1 MILDFTMKS
10 DNSAVAYSVKY
21 IYQPDRKKKKKKKY
35 LPAVFPSSFAELL

>member
-21 IYQPDRKKKKKKKY
+21 IYQPDRKKKKKKY